1 MSTVKIKFVCIEI
14 VIQESYK
21 VFFPSQKVLTS
32 SYYVNK
38 NKINKVYIFHTT
50 FNKTYNQ
57 TIVYHYNV
65 VCREEKL
72 IIN

>member
-1 MSTVKIKFVCIEI
+1 M
-14 VIQESYK
+14 QESYK

-65 VCREEKL
+65 VCKEEKL